1 MGLFDS
7 VAGGLGQMLGGQ
19 QAQGAAG
26 GNPMLQVIMGLM
38 NNSGGLSGLLDKF
51 QQGGLGDLVQSWVG
65 TGSNLPISAEQ
76 IQQVLGSGALGD
88 IASKLG
94 IQPEQAA
101 GELSQALPDVVD
113 KLTPGGQLPTGRRRP
128 PCMNSRPSGETV
140 TGPR

>member
-7 VAGGLGQMLGGQ
+7 VAGGLSQMLGGQ

-26 GNPMLQVIMGLM
+26 DNPMLQVVMELM

-101 GELSQALPDVVD
+101 GELSQALPNVVD
-113 KLTPGGQLPTGRRRP
+113 KLTPGGQLPAEGDLMATAQQMLGKLL
-128 PCMNSRPSGETV
+128 G
-140 TGPR
+140 

>member
-26 GNPMLQVIMGLM
+26 DNPMLQAVMGLM

-113 KLTPGGQLPTGRRRP
+113 KLTPGGQLPTEGDL
-128 PCMNSRPSGETV
+128 MATAQQMLGKLL
-140 TGPR
+140 G

>member
-26 GNPMLQVIMGLM
+26 DNPMLQVVMGLM
-38 NNSGGLSGLLDKF
+38 NNSGGLIGLLDKF

-113 KLTPGGQLPTGRRRP
+113 KLTPGGQLPTEGDL
-128 PCMNSRPSGETV
+128 MATAQQMLGKLL
-140 TGPR
+140 G

>member
-26 GNPMLQVIMGLM
+26 DNPMLQVVMGLM

-113 KLTPGGQLPTGRRRP
+113 KLTPGGQLPAEGDLMATAQQMLGKLL
-128 PCMNSRPSGETV
+128 G
-140 TGPR
+140 

>member
-26 GNPMLQVIMGLM
+26 DNPMLQVVMGLM

-113 KLTPGGQLPTGRRRP
+113 KLTPGGQLPTEGDL
-128 PCMNSRPSGETV
+128 MATAQQMLGKV
-140 TGPR
+140 LG

>member
-1 MGLFDS
+1 
-7 VAGGLGQMLGGQ
+7 MLGGQ

-26 GNPMLQVIMGLM
+26 ENPMLQVVMGLM
-38 NNSGGLSGLLDKF
+38 NNSGGLSGLLGKF

-101 GELSQALPDVVD
+101 GELSQALPNVVD
-113 KLTPGGQLPTGRRRP
+113 KLTPDGQLPAEGDLMATAQQMLGKLL
-128 PCMNSRPSGETV
+128 G
-140 TGPR
+140 

>member
-26 GNPMLQVIMGLM
+26 DNPMLQVVMGLM

-101 GELSQALPDVVD
+101 GELSQALPNVVD
-113 KLTPGGQLPTGRRRP
+113 KLTPGGQLPAEGDLMATAQQMLGKLL
-128 PCMNSRPSGETV
+128 G
-140 TGPR
+140 

>member
-1 MGLFDS
+1 
-7 VAGGLGQMLGGQ
+7 
-19 QAQGAAG
+19 
-26 GNPMLQVIMGLM
+26 MLQVVMGLM
-38 NNSGGLSGLLDKF
+38 NNSGGLSGLLGKF

-101 GELSQALPDVVD
+101 GELSQALPNVVD
-113 KLTPGGQLPTGRRRP
+113 KLTPGGQLPAEGDLMATAQQMLGKLL
-128 PCMNSRPSGETV
+128 G
-140 TGPR
+140 